1 MADSESRVDMTTG
14 AVTPRLFALAWPL
27 VAGNL
32 LQTAYNLADMFWVG
46 RVSAEAV
53 AAVSLMFPTAYLFI
67 SVAMG
72 LTAATNAVVSQ
83 HIGAGNERRAQ
94 RTVAQSVLLAVA
106 VAIALGTFGFIG
118 RKPLVALIGAQGAVF
133 DAAVAYIEF
142 VFLAIPFTFLFFVFR
157 SSLRAAGDTRTA
169 MWLVGASAGLNIV
182 IDPVFILNW
191 GPFLGLGAQGAA
203 IATFVSR
210 GVAAAIGLY
219 ILVDGGWGIRLRVG
233 DLTPDWD
240 ILRRLIQV
248 GYPATL
254 DGLTR
259 SLAAVTFAAFV
270 ARFGAV
276 ATAAYGI
283 GIRLMSVSWTVSG
296 AVGQAAAT
304 GVGQN
309 LGANQPDRAADVTWK
324 ATGGAMAV
332 LFAAGGLVYAFP
344 AIAMGV
350 FIGDQAVIDAGVTLL
365 KIIAPF
371 WAFFGGLMVVQGGF
385 RGAGQTAVAFVLSLL
400 SRWVFRVPVAFLLA
414 YDFALNPVD
423 VNGLWWAMA
432 FSSVASFVVGVLWF
446 RRGRWRDAV
455 IERDGTGA
463 VDGTDGEEIVDGEQP
478 VTD

>member
-1 MADSESRVDMTTG
+1 
-14 AVTPRLFALAWPL
+14 
-27 VAGNL
+27 
-32 LQTAYNLADMFWVG
+32 MFWVG

-106 VAIALGTFGFIG
+106 VAVTLGAFGFAV
-118 RKPLVALIGAQGAVF
+118 RRPLVALVGAQGAVF

-169 MWLVGASAGLNIV
+169 MWLVAASAGLNIV
-182 IDPVFILNW
+182 IDPVFILEW

-203 IATFVSR
+203 IATFISR
-210 GVAAAIGLY
+210 GVAAAVGLY
-219 ILVDGGWGIRLRVG
+219 ILVDGGWGIRLRLG
-233 DLTPDWD
+233 DLSPDWG
-240 ILRRLIQV
+240 ILRRLVAV

-259 SLAAVTFAAFV
+259 SLAAVTFAALV

-309 LGANQPDRAADVTWK
+309 PGADQPDRAADVTWK

-332 LFAAGGLVYAFP
+332 LFAAGGLVYAVP
-344 AIAMGV
+344 AVAMGV

-365 KIIAPF
+365 RIIAPF
-371 WAFFGGLMVVQGGF
+371 WAFFGGLMVIQGGF
-385 RGAGQTAVAFVLSLL
+385 RGAGQTKVAFVLSLL
-400 SRWVFRVPVAFLLA
+400 SRWVFRVPVAVFLA
-414 YDFALNPVD
+414 YAVAVDPLAVTPVD
-423 VNGLWWAMA
+423 VNGLWWSMA
-432 FSSVASFVVGVLWF
+432 VSAVASFVVCVAWF
-446 RRGRWRDAV
+446 ARGTWKEAI
-455 IERDGTGA
+455 IEDEEGPSAGA
-463 VDGTDGEEIVDGEQP
+463 VDSDGVEGEESA
-478 VTD
+478 TD